1 MPPFILPLHPHEP
14 TVSPK
19 APPSQRQGLRGQQ
32 AGSFTV
38 QMGKSSQGAAVKAW
52 GRKRQ
57 GPALSAPGLALGSAS
72 RTSRSS
78 AAVRH
83 SARSD
88 ALAQAG
94 SEPGVETP
102 SSAPSCP
109 ISHPT
114 PATWNFLQFL
124 KLARLYPVSAHAV
137 PSAWKVISP
146 FSFLANLCP
155 SLSSPT
161 NSRHSFLC
169 GSCGRETEML
179 PLLLLP

>member
-1 MPPFILPLHPHEP
+1 ML
-14 TVSPK
+14 
-19 APPSQRQGLRGQQ
+19 
-32 AGSFTV
+32 
-38 QMGKSSQGAAVKAW
+38 
-52 GRKRQ
+52 
-57 GPALSAPGLALGSAS
+57 LSI
-72 RTSRSS
+72 T
-78 AAVRH
+78 
-83 SARSD
+83 ARSD
-88 ALAQAG
+88 APAQAG

-124 KLARLYPVSAHAV
+124 KLARLYPV

-161 NSRHSFLC
+161 NSRHSFLQ
-169 GSCGRETEML
+169 EVL